1 MITTATIAKF
11 SLDEYHRMIDAG
23 VLQGRHVELLNG
35 LIIEM
40 AAEGTSHAYY
50 SDESADYLS
59 DLLGNQAK
67 VREGK
72 PITLPNDSEPEP
84 DIAVVEPLGAVY
96 LEHHP
101 YPENILLLIEYSNTS
116 LTKDLEDKSLIYAAA
131 AVQEYWVV
139 NLRDMQL
146 IVFRNPQDGV
156 YQSKETLTAGII
168 NPLAFDVA
176 IDVSRLMGG

>member
-1 MITTATIAKF
+1 MITTAAIAKF

-40 AAEGTSHAYY
+40 AAEGTPHAYY

-59 DLLGNQAK
+59 GLLGNQAK

-84 DIAVVEPLGAVY
+84 DIAVVKPLGAVY

-116 LTKDLEDKSLIYAAA
+116 LTKDLEEKSLIYAAA
-131 AVQEYWVV
+131 MVQEYWVV

-146 IVFRNPQDGV
+146 IVFRTPQDGV
-156 YQSKETLTAGII
+156 YQSKETLTEGII
-168 NPLAFDVA
+168 TPLALDVP
-176 IDVSRLMGG
+176 IDISKLMGG